1 MLNTNKSIELRN
13 EIDLMVQYISKEL
26 MSEFGKSKE
35 EAMKMIQESEVE
47 ESLVKDKLGF
57 HESPYNW
64 TISILTDQNDVEALE
79 KHFYH

>member
-35 EAMKMIQESEVE
+35 EAMKKIQESEVE
-47 ESLVKDKLGF
+47 ETLVKDKLRF
-57 HESPYNW
+57 HESPYTW
-64 TISILTDQNDVEALE
+64 AISILTDQNDVEALE

>member
-1 MLNTNKSIELRN
+1 MLNTNKATELRN
-13 EIDLMVQYISKEL
+13 EIDLMVQHISKEL
-26 MSEFGKSKE
+26 INEFGKSKE
-35 EAMKMIQESEVE
+35 EAMEIIKESEVE

-64 TISILTDQNDVEALE
+64 AISILTDQNDVEALQ

>member
-1 MLNTNKSIELRN
+1 MLNTNKSTELRN
-13 EIDLMVQYISKEL
+13 DIDLMVQYISKEL

-47 ESLVKDKLGF
+47 KSLVKDKLGF

-64 TISILTDQNDVEALE
+64 AISILTDQNDVEALE

>member
-1 MLNTNKSIELRN
+1 MLNTNKSIERRN

-26 MSEFGKSKE
+26 MSEYGKSKE

-47 ESLVKDKLGF
+47 ESLVEDKLGF
-57 HESPYNW
+57 HEPPYTW
-64 TISILTDQNDVEALE
+64 AISILTDQNDIEALE